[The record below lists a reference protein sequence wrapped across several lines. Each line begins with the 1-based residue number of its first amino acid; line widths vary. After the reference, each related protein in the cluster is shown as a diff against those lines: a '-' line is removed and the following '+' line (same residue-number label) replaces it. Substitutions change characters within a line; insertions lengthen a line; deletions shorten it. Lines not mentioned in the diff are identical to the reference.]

1 MIFKCLSGLVPSYLR
16 TKFVKRSEISQKL
29 TRIAL
34 NRTINFISLSAEPPQ
49 HSVPSVSGHLT
60 VGTVFPMILET
71 LPLLRFLKGG
81 PGLR

>member
-16 TKFVKRSEISQKL
+16 TRFVKRSKL

-49 HSVPSVSGHLT
+49 HSVPSVSGHLNI
-60 VGTVFPMILET
+60 GTVLPMMLET